1 MNVEQKI
8 EQVTGALAN
17 SGLAFGQE
25 VESAEDEA
33 VLIVLKGMNIDV
45 KSILGSDVHVW
56 SQSIVEKQDIEI
68 DKLVERRITTGKP
81 FAYLVNESW
90 FAGNRFYIDE
100 RALIP
105 RSFLGEWVG
114 DCFEPWINA
123 DNVSSILDLCTGSG
137 CIAISCALS
146 FPNAIVTASDIDADA
161 LAVAKINIEDYVLE
175 DRVLLSQGDGFENI
189 VGRFDLIVS
198 NPPYVSDERMTA
210 LPEEFL
216 EEPDKAFRGGAD
228 GLDFI
233 VPMLARARDYLT
245 ENGVIIVE
253 AGSASHALEQRYP
266 NYPFTWIS
274 TEYDEMVV
282 FVMTAAEL
290 DQLALIE

>member
-8 EQVTGALAN
+8 EQVTSALEN